1 MAKMLILSPHKSDKK
16 PTKII
21 DKSGNTIESYKAG
34 YSFVANE
41 YEYDNFHEMMAVQL
55 TDEDSFIVLG
65 ELTEYGKS
73 QVYEK
78 KPIRRIKKDKVDD
91 PATIRDS
98 MGKVVALDLDDV
110 VIKGWNPNKPESF
123 IKNWLS
129 SNKIACDVTWQITS
143 SQKLGSDNARIR
155 LYFEC
160 SKLTSLQER
169 KAYAS
174 TLGTDTSVF
183 TCSQPIY
190 TAPPIIRKGDKD
202 FIKKRHGFI
211 KGDFEQ
217 ILLPKYTP
225 EEIRQLTTFEY
236 SGYEYESA
244 DLPSDVL
251 DGTVHRRYFR
261 GLALHY
267 MNKVQEKDAVFYII
281 KGKLSQL
288 PDEIRESRGNS
299 DENIHE
305 YIDGA
310 FDRIL
315 LERKVDIAEEKEDA
329 EIETVKLMDEEVLA
343 PDNKFG
349 ELVRAL
355 YELHWIPN
363 LMVANVVARMTVA
376 HGGAGI
382 YRSEI
387 GDRMNIQS
395 LIIGESGCGKDL
407 INFGINTVFDECFDE
422 DEPIYDARSSNIVH
436 KVASMEGIQ
445 DLLFQ
450 SVPYEDALMV
460 FDEFGGLLDKAKS
473 NPKLQ
478 ELFEDLMKAYT
489 WSDMLVPKRRKANA
503 KGEDNS
509 IITHLHSPH
518 INMIG
523 ATTQALL
530 IPALEYKFV
539 GMGML
544 SRFMFFDADKYKGL
558 LREEKK
564 TDIRFSEELKAN
576 LRYLSDASQLVRG
589 LHKLPSARRYSPKIV
604 YLADGL
610 KKHLHKHGLEDNQR
624 KGHLKEIW
632 NRRTANAKKLAMVEA
647 IVENPY
653 EPIITEEIMNR
664 SLQFATDCCSYADK
678 LFREEVG
685 MGEFDVAMTQ
695 VCKRMREKFGLN
707 KWIKRSDAMNVSKV
721 IRMKPN
727 EKRQLINEL
736 EENGYIETMK
746 AENNKGILMKLVRT
760 SLR

>member
-1 MAKMLILSPHKSDKK
+1 MAKILILSPYKSDKK
-16 PTKII
+16 PTKVI
-21 DKSGNTIESYKAG
+21 DKSGNTVESYKAG
-34 YSFVANE
+34 YSFIVNE
-41 YEYDNFHEMMAVQL
+41 YEYDSFHDMMAVQL
-55 TDEDSFIVLG
+55 TDLDSFIVLG
-65 ELTEYGKS
+65 KLTEYGRDRVES
-73 QVYEK
+73 K
-78 KPIRRIKKDKVDD
+78 KPIRRNKKDKENS
-91 PATIRDS
+91 PATIEDQD
-98 MGKVVALDLDDV
+98 GKIIALDLDDV

-123 IKNWLS
+123 IKNWLDT
-129 SNKIACDVTWQITS
+129 NKIHCDVTWQITS
-143 SQKLGSDNARIR
+143 SQKLGSENARIR

-160 SKLTSLQER
+160 SKLSSLQVR

-190 TAPPIIRKGDKD
+190 TAPPIIEGGKD

-217 ILLPKYTP
+217 ILLPRYT
-225 EEIRQLTTFEY
+225 EQEIRQLTTFEY

-244 DLPSDVL
+244 DFPRDVM
-251 DGTVHRRYFR
+251 DGTIHRRYFR

-267 MNKVQEKDAVFYII
+267 MNKIQEREAVFYIV
-281 KGKLSQL
+281 KGKIAQL
-288 PDEIRESRGNS
+288 PDDVRESRGSS

-310 FDRIL
+310 YERIA
-315 LERKVDIAEEKEDA
+315 LERKIDIAEEKPEG
-329 EIETVKLMDEEVLA
+329 EEKPRKLLDEEILA
-343 PDNKFG
+343 PENKFG
-349 ELVRAL
+349 HLVKAL
-355 YELHWIPN
+355 YQLHWIPN

-376 HGGAGI
+376 HGAAGI
-382 YRSEI
+382 YRTSI
-387 GDRMNIQS
+387 GDRMNLQS

-407 INFGINTVFDECFDE
+407 LNFGINTVFDECFEE
-422 DEPIYDARSSNIVH
+422 DEGEYEARSSGIVH

-450 SVPYEDALMV
+450 NVPYEDVLMV

-489 WSDMLVPKRRKANA
+489 WSDMLIPKRRKANS
-503 KGEDNS
+503 KHEKND
-509 IITHLHSPH
+509 IISNLHAPH
-518 INMIG
+518 VNMLG

-544 SRFMFFDADKYKGL
+544 SRFMFFDADKYKGI
-558 LREEKK
+558 LREEKQSE
-564 TDIRFSEELKAN
+564 IRLDEDVKVNIRAMCDVN
-576 LRYLSDASQLVRG
+576 QLVRG
-589 LHKLPSARRYSPKIV
+589 LHTLPGARRYSPKIV

-610 KKHLHKHGLEDNQR
+610 KKRLHKEGLADNNR
-624 KGHLKEIW
+624 TGTLKEIW
-632 NRRTANAKKLAMVEA
+632 NRRTANAKKLAMTEA
-647 IVENPY
+647 IIENPY
-653 EPIITEEIMNR
+653 DPIITEEIMER
-664 SLQFATDCCSYADK
+664 SLQFATECCTYADK

-695 VCKRMREKFGLN
+695 VCKRMREKFGVN

-721 IRMKPN
+721 IKMKPN
-727 EKRQLINEL
+727 EKKQLINEL
-736 EENGYIETMK
+736 EENGMIETMK
-746 AENNKGILMKLVRT
+746 ADNGKGILMKLIKT
-760 SLR
+760 SVS